1 MTRAEPRFWII
12 VNAGVAAFSCQGRH
26 IGGGLVG
33 HKRKTTPGG
42 VGGPAQMA
50 QMPLGINR
58 GVVVDPHSCA
68 IVGIMRPH

>member
-58 GVVVDPHSCA
+58 GVVVELGGWGV
-68 IVGIMRPH
+68 VGLC